1 MASSGAEPRR
11 DGRSRRGDENRR
23 RIVAAMMRLV
33 GAGDPSPSA
42 EAVARVAGTA
52 LRTVFRHFQDMDGLY
67 GEMARLKEAEIR
79 PLLQAPAEGLDG
91 LIRRRARLFEA
102 MLPYKS
108 AADLRR
114 PWSKFLQTRHDL
126 LVALQRQ
133 KLAEA
138 LGRSAKRDALRF
150 EALDCALSFEAWRRL
165 RTDQKLAPAR
175 AEAAMAL
182 AAKAL
187 LVEEGDDA

>member
-1 MASSGAEPRR
+1 
-11 DGRSRRGDENRR
+11 
-23 RIVAAMMRLV
+23 MMRLV

-42 EAVARVAGTA
+42 ESVARVAGTA
-52 LRTVFRHFQDMDGLY
+52 LRTVFRHFRDMDGLY

-79 PLLQAPAEGLDG
+79 PLLQAPAEDLDA

-114 PWSKFLQTRHDL
+114 PWSKFLQARHDFL
-126 LVALQRQ
+126 GALQRQ
-133 KLAEA
+133 KLTEA
-138 LGRSAKRDALRF
+138 LGKSARRDALRF

-165 RTDQKLAPAR
+165 RIDQKLAPLR
-175 AEAAMAL
+175 AEATMAF

-187 LVEEGDDA
+187 LGADGGDA